1 MDIVNPPK
9 SLTAIVH
16 IKFHYKD
23 LETGPVA
30 EGEVEII
37 SRILDQASEL
47 PRDLQEIL
55 VKFAGYLNQ
64 RREKKSSRAPKS

>member
-1 MDIVNPPK
+1 MDFPNPPK

-23 LETGPVA
+23 LEAGPIA

-37 SRILDQASEL
+37 SRILGQASEL
-47 PRDLQEIL
+47 PPDLQEIL
-55 VKFAGYLNQ
+55 VKFAGYLNHLSGGKGKQ
-64 RREKKSSRAPKS
+64 SPKS